1 MDSPTPRP
9 LPDPPRAPAPGRI
22 HAADW
27 LLRIAIFLH
36 ALGFARALFTRAGS
50 SLGSIALLEWEVPHA
65 TILAA
70 EKAGSAIL
78 LAAAASVLLRPTAA
92 VLAVIAAAI
101 LTECLA
107 GVRAGGFHFSDFTP
121 LTRALRY
128 LAPLALLAL
137 VVRNGSRAAGR
148 RRCRIAGWILRI
160 GLAAVFASH
169 GYEAWKLHP
178 GFVDFVIVGAR
189 DLAGFDLTE
198 SAATPVLKTIAVID
212 FVVAAWVLV
221 RPSRILLGWLCF
233 WGLVTAL
240 ARPLTLGAM
249 AYPDVLLRAS
259 HVLAPLA
266 VWLLLPAR
274 RGAAEDDPPSE
285 NPETPA
291 APRPPDA
298 RPAREKPGQRLPGP
312 TSPD

>member
-1 MDSPTPRP
+1 M
-9 LPDPPRAPAPGRI
+9 
-22 HAADW
+22 
-27 LLRIAIFLH
+27 
-36 ALGFARALFTRAGS
+36 FTRAGS

-92 VLAVIAAAI
+92 VLPVIAAAI
-101 LTECLA
+101 FTECLA

-121 LTRALRY
+121 LTHALRY

-137 VVRNGSRAAGR
+137 IARDGSRTAGR
-148 RRCRIAGWILRI
+148 TRCRIGGWILRI
-160 GLAAVFASH
+160 GLATVFATH

-178 GFVDFVIVGAR
+178 GFVDFLIVGAR

-198 SAATPVLKTIAVID
+198 SAATPVLKSIAAVD
-212 FVVAAWVLV
+212 FIVAAWVLL

-249 AYPDVLLRAS
+249 SYPEVLLRAS

-266 VWLLLPAR
+266 VWLLLPVR
-274 RGAAEDDPPSE
+274 RGPAANDPTSE
-285 NPETPA
+285 TTKTPA
-291 APRPPDA
+291 AHRPSDA
-298 RPAREKPGQRLPGP
+298 
-312 TSPD
+312 